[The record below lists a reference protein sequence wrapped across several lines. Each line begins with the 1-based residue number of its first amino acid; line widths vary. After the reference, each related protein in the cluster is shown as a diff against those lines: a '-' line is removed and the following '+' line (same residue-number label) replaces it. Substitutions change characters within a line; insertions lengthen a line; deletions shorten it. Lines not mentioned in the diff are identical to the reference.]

1 MKSMRTLLAL
11 VASALTA
18 TAFCAATA
26 SACSYPAG
34 EKAFSA
40 WGDPR
45 TYVLAPD
52 GDFASGAS
60 GWTLEGGA
68 AGASGSLSLPAG
80 ASAVTPPL
88 CISKDTP
95 FFRMMARDG
104 GVAGSRLQVEIVYDE
119 LDNTRNRVVGSDRQS
134 DWDPTQPIA
143 QNNGLATMGG
153 SDSSV
158 RVQITAVGGDWKV
171 DDFYI
176 DPFARY

>member
-1 MKSMRTLLAL
+1 MKSSRTLFAL
-11 VASALTA
+11 TASALAA
-18 TAFCAATA
+18 TALFAATA

-34 EKAFSA
+34 EKVFSA

-52 GDFASGAS
+52 GDFASGGD
-60 GWTLEGGA
+60 GWTLAGGA
-68 AGASGSLSLPAG
+68 AVVSGSLSLPAG
-80 ASAVTPPL
+80 SSATTPSL
-88 CISKDTP
+88 CISKETP
-95 FFRMMARDG
+95 FFRTMARDG

-119 LDNTRNRVVGSDRQS
+119 LDSSRNRVVGSDRQS

-143 QNNGLATMGG
+143 QNNGLATLGG